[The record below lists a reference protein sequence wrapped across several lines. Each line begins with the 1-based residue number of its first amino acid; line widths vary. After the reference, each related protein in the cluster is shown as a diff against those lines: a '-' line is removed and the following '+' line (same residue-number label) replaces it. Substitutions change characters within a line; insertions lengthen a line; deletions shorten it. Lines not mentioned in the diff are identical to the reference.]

1 VKGAGEAGGAPE
13 ASGEALSEPAN
24 WTGRGPGAE
33 TAAPQ
38 TTGGPQATARTA
50 GAPPAGEA
58 AAANGS
64 TATRATG
71 TEPSVQ
77 QGWRSIAARPAA
89 RHLLLLVVYV
99 AAGIGTTWPDATYLT
114 GHHLPAVRDI
124 SGYVWDLWWIAHQV
138 THLGNPFFTHY
149 MAAPVGIQLGFDT
162 TMPLAGLIM
171 TPVTL
176 AFGPTVTYCLLTI
189 VLPGL
194 ACYVMYRAARLWL
207 AAPGAIAAGALFG
220 LSSMLAWQDWYH
232 LNIALGTL
240 FLPMTL
246 EAAVRLRRQS
256 GPALRQGV
264 ILGLVLGASVLVNQE
279 SAVMAVLLAAAALL
293 PWLVR
298 NRGALGALAAGAVV
312 ALVVASP
319 QLAAMIQQAAS
330 GGASVSAH
338 VLAHTGHSYGVGLF
352 DLFAPS
358 QRVGSYGLG
367 GLAAAA
373 ARADGGIA
381 EGMPMFGV
389 VLTVLALYG
398 LAVSWRRRG
407 ARPQAALWLICAWL
421 ALGPTLWV
429 GRTAHV
435 PFGQEWNGVR
445 VSPVMLYT
453 WVMRVPGLSALRE
466 ADRFALL
473 GLVGAVLLAGGAVDW
488 LFARR
493 HNRRVV
499 VAAALVAALA
509 VLEAG
514 WSGSHSVGTMPTAL
528 PALDRPIAA
537 DDSGSIVVDAPFGLR
552 GGIPLYGGE
561 FAAESL
567 VMATSDG
574 HPRGVSYTSWVPAGV
589 IARIK
594 QHPFYAVMVA
604 CQNWIPGK
612 TVVVHA
618 SPARL
623 AAARRDAKKLGVGW
637 VLVWTRNPVV
647 VRYLADTGFRL
658 DYQADGVAVYR
669 PA

>member
-1 VKGAGEAGGAPE
+1 MGG
-13 ASGEALSEPAN
+13 G
-24 WTGRGPGAE
+24 TRGRGQLDRAGPRQADVLEAPGHPEPLSAGRARGRVQAVVSRPVARE
-33 TAAPQ
+33 LMLVAAYL
-38 TTGGPQATARTA
+38 AA
-50 GAPPAGEA
+50 GIALTWP
-58 AAANGS
+58 
-64 TATRATG
+64 RATY
-71 TEPSVQ
+71 P
-77 QGWRSIAARPAA
+77 A
-89 RHLLLLVVYV
+89 RHLLPE
-99 AAGIGTTWPDATYLT
+99 T
-114 GHHLPAVRDI
+114 RDV
-124 SGYVWDLWWIAHQV
+124 SSYVWDLWWIAHQV

-149 MAAPVGIQLGFDT
+149 MAAPAGIQLGFDT

-176 AFGPTVTYCLLTI
+176 AFGPTVTYCLLTMI
-189 VLPGL
+189 APGL

-207 AAPGAIAAGALFG
+207 AVPGAIAAGALFG

-246 EAAVRLRRQS
+246 EAAVRLRRHR
-256 GPALRQGV
+256 GPGLRQGV

-279 SAVMAVLLAAAALL
+279 SAVMAAALAAAALL

-298 NRGALGALAAGAVV
+298 NRGALRALAAGAVV

-319 QLAAMIQQAAS
+319 QLAAMIRQAAG

-352 DLFAPS
+352 ALFAPS

-367 GLAAAA
+367 GLASAA
-373 ARADGGIA
+373 ARADGRIA

-389 VLTVLALYG
+389 VLTVLALCG

-407 ARPQAALWLICAWL
+407 ARSLAALWLVCAWL

-429 GRTAHV
+429 GRTVHV

-473 GLVGAVLLAGGAVDW
+473 GLVGAAMLAGATVDW
-488 LFARR
+488 LVVR
-493 HNRRVV
+493 HHARRVV

-514 WSGSHSVGTMPTAL
+514 WSGSHSVGTMPTTL

-537 DDSGSIVVDAPFGLR
+537 DHSGSIVVDAPFGLR

-567 VMATSDG
+567 VMATRDG
-574 HPRGVSYTSWVPAGV
+574 HPRGVSYTSWVPADV

-594 QHPFYAVMVA
+594 RHPFYALMVA

-612 TVVVHA
+612 PVVVHA
-618 SPARL
+618 SRAML
-623 AAARRDAKKLGVGW
+623 AAARRDARNMGVGW
-637 VLVWTRNPVV
+637 VLVWTSNPVV

-658 DYQADGVAVYR
+658 DYQADGVAVYG